1 MQNKE
6 GGQEGG
12 NPPSSLIAGRAR
24 RDGRPVCLG
33 SPAALFKTRAN
44 LLSAN
49 RTGMEKPLGSIDIGE
64 KYFVGLLAEG
74 AFAWFLG
81 NWHEEFFLGSCSNQF
96 MRRRAVSGYGEQ
108 SELACRPAACCE
120 WPVAKGNRRS
130 LDSACPPIALRSRGP
145 KRAPLGMTLRWK
157 ENRKQKTGRQQ
168 TAGIRQRTQWT
179 RRLPVRGVL
188 LEDGP
193 TRTL

>member
-130 LDSACPPIALRSRGP
+130 LDSACPPDRAAIEGPQTRSARDD
-145 KRAPLGMTLRWK
+145 TSV
-157 ENRKQKTGRQQ
+157 ERKQKTENGRQQ